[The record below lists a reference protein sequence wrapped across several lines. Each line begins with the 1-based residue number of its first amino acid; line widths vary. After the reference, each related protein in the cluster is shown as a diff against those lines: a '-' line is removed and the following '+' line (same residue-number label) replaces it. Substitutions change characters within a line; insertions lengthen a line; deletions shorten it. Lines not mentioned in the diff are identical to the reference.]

1 MAVAK
6 RQRKGKA
13 HENGTKEKPKV
24 GMRTSGETNSPP
36 GYPTLPRAGSGGGG
50 SSYKKRSQDEPPLFL
65 YVVWPHASTVY
76 YPFLAE

>member
-13 HENGTKEKPKV
+13 CKNGTKENPKM

-36 GYPTLPRAGSGGGG
+36 GQPPLHRAGSGGGR
-50 SSYKKRSQDEPPLFL
+50 SLYKKRSQDEPPLFL
-65 YVVWPHASTVY
+65 YVAWPHASTVY

>member
-36 GYPTLPRAGSGGGG
+36 GYPTLPRAG
-50 SSYKKRSQDEPPLFL
+50 
-65 YVVWPHASTVY
+65 
-76 YPFLAE
+76 